1 MLDGAWRVRFPPPA
15 VAQMGRMQGIFKG
28 DNTGEVK
35 YATAIALIW
44 AIKHD
49 IIDANPVA
57 GFAGTAIIM
66 VLMAVHV
73 RNPHSKPATRVYM
86 WLLYIIAGSWW
97 LLKGNGLIW
106 LGSLLIQ

>member
-1 MLDGAWRVRFPPPA
+1 
-15 VAQMGRMQGIFKG
+15 MQGIFKG